1 MTPITKAEN
10 KVEALK
16 LQVSGLT
23 PSNQKATTL
32 AIEKMTELIDLYIY
46 RKRKTEKEQM
56 DDLYAIFTDEFNVLY
71 VDIADK
77 IGITEMGL

>member
-23 PSNQKATTL
+23 PSHQKAAAL
-32 AIEKMTELIDLYIY
+32 AIEKMTELVDLYVY
-46 RKRKTEKEQM
+46 RKRKTEKDQM
-56 DDLYAIFTDEFNVLY
+56 DDLYTVFVDEFNVIY
-71 VDIADK
+71 VDIVDK
-77 IGITEMGL
+77 LGISETGL